1 MAQAKL
7 RDLKAAGKDQWDAVV
22 AKREKVRD
30 AFSHSFKYLKS
41 QL

>member
-7 RDLKAAGKDQWDAVV
+7 CDFKAAGKDQWDAVV
-22 AKREKVRD
+22 AEMEKVRD
-30 AFSHSFKYLKS
+30 VFSHSFRYFKL